1 MIICRGLLVRVFL
14 VCAMLALTVSV
25 STPVHAQVAGA
36 TLSGTVT
43 DASGAG
49 VPNAKVS
56 IKNAG
61 TGIVRDITTDS
72 AGFYS
77 APNLL
82 PGVYDITATAQGFST
97 SVQSGLT
104 LTVGSSQSLNFPLKI
119 GHATEQVEVTAI
131 APDVQ
136 LASSA
141 LSAEVDATTEHEL
154 PLNGRDW
161 TQLATLQP
169 GVTGVRVEAGPSN
182 RGNRGYGT
190 LLSVSGHQPFENNY
204 RLNGVSINDYSN
216 GAPGSTLGVNLG
228 VDAVQEFSVLT
239 SNYTAEYGRA
249 SGGVINGITKSGTN
263 QFHGDVYY
271 FIRDKIFDAKN
282 YFDDINSRIPPF
294 HRDQFG
300 ASGGVPIIKNKTFVF
315 FDYEGIRQRK
325 SDTFSNVVP
334 SANART
340 GFLCSNCVLALQQ
353 HITVDPKV
361 VPYLGFYPLPNVA
374 PDPANPGNG
383 DTGTF
388 NTSGVERLTE
398 NYFTARGDHHFSDKD
413 SLAVSWFYDKAP
425 LTMPDSLVDT
435 LTENFTFRQMGSIEE
450 THIFSPGLANT
461 ARVGFSRVAATV
473 TSPAAALNPLAKD
486 PSLGALPGRFAPEL
500 VVGDGIVT
508 MDGAL
513 GTVSSD
519 VLTWNS
525 FQFYDD
531 AFLTRGTHTLKF
543 GFAVEYMQNSEFS
556 GGVPPNGSFTFN
568 TLAAFLQNQPAKLLL
583 DDPTTTRPIN
593 VRQTLFGA
601 YVQDDWRWRSNLT
614 LNFGVRYEPVTLPTD
629 AHNAF
634 SVLTNLTNATETPV
648 KTLWASNQTL
658 HNFEPRIGF
667 AWDPFHDGKTAVRGG
682 VGIFDVLPLS
692 WEYTHGSTG
701 VLPYQ
706 LQKGITSLSQGDFP
720 TNAVAKV
727 NNPAN
732 PIDLSTVGV
741 RFVEQNPR
749 RNYAINWNIN
759 IQHEFASN
767 LTAAI
772 AYVGSHA
779 VHSPFSTDDSN
790 MVLPTLTSAGYLW
803 PIPHTDPV
811 ATGTGGNCKDGTAP
825 PCKWPRL
832 NENVGRIRAIWWD
845 NSSSYHG
852 LQAGLAKRMS
862 HGFQAQASYTW
873 SKCLDNGSGGMLGD
887 PYANSLSS
895 LMFFNRGGRHGKCD
909 FDVTQ
914 NFVVNYIWHPSTP
927 KFGGLIAQHVLGGWE
942 FGGVIVAST
951 GSPFTVLIDKDPL
964 GQNSTDPFAFASR
977 VAGPGCGNPV
987 TGNVNGYINTS
998 CFSVPIAPASFAAQ
1012 CQAVPGVL
1020 GSCLN
1025 LFGNAGRNTVVGPG
1039 LLNVD
1044 FSTFKNNYIPRI
1056 SETFNIQFRAEF
1068 FNILNHPNFQSPVK
1082 HNAIFN
1088 QDGSP
1093 ANQAGAINSTT
1104 TSSRQIQF
1112 GLKVIW

>member
-1 MIICRGLLVRVFL
+1 MLFANFKAIAWGLFLALAMLGFAGLL
-14 VCAMLALTVSV
+14 SG
-25 STPVHAQVAGA
+25 PIYAQVAGA
-36 TLSGTVT
+36 TLNGTVA

-49 VPNAKVS
+49 VPNANVS
-56 IKNAG
+56 IKNTA
-61 TGIVRDITTDS
+61 TGVARDITTDS
-72 AGFYS
+72 DGFYS

-82 PGVYDITATAQGFST
+82 PGTYDITVSASGFST
-97 SVQSGLT
+97 AVQTGLT
-104 LTVGSSQSLNFPLKI
+104 LTVGAVQALNIPLKI
-119 GHATEQVEVTAI
+119 GHASEKVEVVAI

-141 LSAEVDATTEHEL
+141 LSAEVDSTTEREL

-169 GVTGVRVEAGPSN
+169 GVTGVRVEAGASN

-190 LLSVSGHQPFENNY
+190 LLSISGHQPFENNY

-216 GAPGSTLGVNLG
+216 GSPGSSLGVNLG

-263 QFHGDVYY
+263 EFHGDAYY
-271 FIRDKIFDAKN
+271 FIRDKVLDAKN
-282 YFDDINSRIPPF
+282 YFDDPTQSIPPF

-300 ASGGVPIIKNKTFVF
+300 VAAGGPIIKNKTFIF
-315 FDYEGIRQRK
+315 GDYEGIRQRK
-325 SDTFSNVVP
+325 SDTFSNIVP
-334 SANART
+334 SAEARA
-340 GFLCSNCVLALQQ
+340 GHLCHLDPVCAAQPGSNF
-353 HITVDPKV
+353 TVDPKV
-361 VPYLGFYPLPNVA
+361 VPYLGFYPLPNA
-374 PDPANPGNG
+374 GIIGNG
-383 DTGTF
+383 DTGNF
-388 NTSGVERLTE
+388 ITSGVERLSE
-398 NYFTARGDHHFSDKD
+398 NYFTIRGDHRFSDKD
-413 SLAVSWFYDKAP
+413 SFAASYFYDKAP

-435 LTENFTFRQMGSIEE
+435 LTENFTFRQMVSLEE
-450 THIFSPGLANT
+450 THLFSPGFANT

-473 TSPAAALNPLAKD
+473 TAPAAALNPLAKD
-486 PSLGALPGRFAPEL
+486 PSLGALPGRFSPEI
-500 VVGDGIVT
+500 VISGGGIVT

-519 VLTWNS
+519 ILTWNS
-525 FQFYDD
+525 YQFYDD
-531 AFLTRGTHTLKF
+531 AFFTRSTHTLKV
-543 GFAVEYMQNSEFS
+543 GFAVERMQNDEFS
-556 GGVPPNGSFTFN
+556 GGVPPNGSFKFDS
-568 TLAAFLQNQPAKLLL
+568 LATFLQNQPHSLLI
-583 DDPTTTRPIN
+583 DDPATTRPIN

-601 YVQDDWRWRSNLT
+601 YVQDDWHARSNLT

-629 AHNAF
+629 AHNTFA
-634 SVLTNLTNATETPV
+634 VLTTLTSPAETPV

-667 AWDPFHDGKTAVRGG
+667 AWDPFHNGKTAVRGG

-706 LQKGITSLSQGDFP
+706 LQKGVTSLPPGSFP
-720 TNAVAKV
+720 TGAVSLAQTV
-727 NNPAN
+727 
-732 PIDLSTVGV
+732 DLTTVGV
-741 RFVEQNPR
+741 RFVEQHPH
-749 RNYAINWNIN
+749 RNYALNWNLN
-759 IQHEFASN
+759 IQHEIASN

-803 PIPHTDPV
+803 PIPIGS
-811 ATGTGGNCKDGTAP
+811 GT
-825 PCKWPRL
+825 RL
-832 NENVGRIRAIWWD
+832 NPNVGRIRALWWD
-845 NSSSYHG
+845 NSSVYHG

-862 HGFQAQASYTW
+862 HGFQVQGSYTW
-873 SKCLDNGSGGMLGD
+873 SKCLDSGSGGLIGD

-895 LMFFNRGGRHGKCD
+895 LMFFNRGGRHGLCD
-909 FDVTQ
+909 FNIAQ
-914 NFVVNYIWHPSTP
+914 NFVVNYLWQPAAP
-927 KFGGLIAQHVLGGWE
+927 KFGGAITEHVLGGWE
-942 FGGVIVAST
+942 FGGVVVVST
-951 GSPFTVLIDKDPL
+951 GSPFTVLIAGDPL

-987 TGNVNGYINTS
+987 TGNVNGYIKVS
-998 CFSVPIAPASFAAQ
+998 CFSVPTVPASFA
-1012 CQAVPGVL
+1012 
-1020 GSCLN
+1020 GSCQTAVDGNGVPIPGTCMN
-1025 LFGNAGRNTVVGPG
+1025 LFGNAGRNTVIGPG
-1039 LLNVD
+1039 LANVD
-1044 FSTFKNNYIPRI
+1044 FSAFKNNHIPRI
-1056 SETFNIQFRAEF
+1056 SETFNVQFRAEF
-1068 FNILNHPNFQSPVK
+1068 FNIFNHPNFQSPVK

-1093 ANQAGAINSTT
+1093 ASGAGVINSTT

-1112 GLKVIW
+1112 GLKIIW

>member
-1 MIICRGLLVRVFL
+1 
-14 VCAMLALTVSV
+14 
-25 STPVHAQVAGA
+25 
-36 TLSGTVT
+36 
-43 DASGAG
+43 
-49 VPNAKVS
+49 
-56 IKNAG
+56 
-61 TGIVRDITTDS
+61 
-72 AGFYS
+72 
-77 APNLL
+77 
-82 PGVYDITATAQGFST
+82 
-97 SVQSGLT
+97 
-104 LTVGSSQSLNFPLKI
+104 
-119 GHATEQVEVTAI
+119 
-131 APDVQ
+131 
-136 LASSA
+136 
-141 LSAEVDATTEHEL
+141 
-154 PLNGRDW
+154 LNGRDW

-169 GVTGVRVEAGPSN
+169 GVTGVRVEAGANN

-204 RLNGVSINDYSN
+204 RINGVSINDYSN
-216 GAPGSTLGVNLG
+216 GSPGSSLGVNLG
-228 VDAVQEFSVLT
+228 VDAIQEFSVLT

-263 QFHGDVYY
+263 QFHGDAYY

-282 YFDDINSRIPPF
+282 YFDDSTQPIPPF

-300 ASGGVPIIKNKTFVF
+300 IAGGGPIIKNKTFIF
-315 FDYEGIRQRK
+315 ADYEGIRQRK

-334 SANART
+334 SAAAR
-340 GFLCSNCVLALQQ
+340 GIGPNGQPAVARLCLVFAPNTPCVPNSPLPAAGPGAAPNPDPVT
-353 HITVDPKV
+353 HIDTAVM
-361 VPYLGFYPLPNVA
+361 PYLGFYPLRN
-374 PDPANPGNG
+374 DGLTTG

-398 NYFTARGDHHFSDKD
+398 NYLTIRGDHHFSDKD
-413 SLAVSWFYDKAP
+413 SLAASWFYDKAP

-435 LTENFTFRQMGSIEE
+435 LTENFTFRQMGSVEE

-461 ARVGFSRVAATV
+461 ARIGYSRVAATV
-473 TSPAAALNPLAKD
+473 TSPFSALNPLAKD
-486 PSLGALPGRFAPEL
+486 LSLGALPGRPSPEIIIGGGL
-500 VVGDGIVT
+500 VT

-519 VLTWNS
+519 ILTWNS

-543 GFAVEYMQNSEFS
+543 GFAMERMQNDEFS
-556 GGVPPNGSFTFN
+556 GGVPPNGSFKFDSLQTFL
-568 TLAAFLQNQPAKLLL
+568 TNQPASLLI

-614 LNFGVRYEPVTLPTD
+614 VNFGVRYEPVTLPTD

-634 SVLTNLTNATETPV
+634 AVLTSLTSPAETPV

-682 VGIFDVLPLS
+682 FGIFDVLPLS

-706 LQKGITSLSQGDFP
+706 LQKGVTTLGPGTFP
-720 TNAVAKV
+720 TGAVALAQTV
-727 NNPAN
+727 
-732 PIDLSTVGV
+732 DLTTVGV
-741 RFVEQNPR
+741 RFVEQHPH
-749 RNYAINWNIN
+749 RNYAMNWNLN
-759 IQHEFASN
+759 IQREIASN

-803 PIPHTDPV
+803 PFPV
-811 ATGTGGNCKDGTAP
+811 GSGTKQNI
-825 PCKWPRL
+825 
-832 NENVGRIRAIWWD
+832 NVGRIRALWWD
-845 NSSSYHG
+845 NSSIYHG

-862 HGFQAQASYTW
+862 HGFQIQGSYTW
-873 SKCLDNGSGGMLGD
+873 SKCIDMGSGGMLGD

-895 LMFFNRGGRHGKCD
+895 LMYFNNGGRRGVCD
-909 FDVTQ
+909 FDITQ
-914 NFVVNYIWHPSTP
+914 NLVVNYLWHPPTP
-927 KFGGLIAQHVLGGWE
+927 KFGGAVGEHTLGGWE

-951 GSPFTVLIDKDPL
+951 GSPFTVLMTGDSL
-964 GQNSTDPFAFASR
+964 GQNSTDPFAYASR

-987 TGNVNGYINTS
+987 TGNVNGYINVN
-998 CFSVPIAPASFAAQ
+998 CFSPPVAPASFAAV
-1012 CQAVPGVL
+1012 CQPAVGATIPNT
-1020 GSCLN
+1020 CMN
-1025 LFGNAGRNTVVGPG
+1025 LFGNGGRNTVVGPG

-1088 QDGSP
+1088 TDGSP
-1093 ANQAGAINSTT
+1093 VGSGAGAINSTT
-1104 TSSRQIQF
+1104 TTSRQIQF

>member
-1 MIICRGLLVRVFL
+1 MIIGRALLVCVLL
-14 VCAMLALTVSV
+14 VCVMLAFSVGV
-25 STPVHAQVAGA
+25 STPVYAQVAGA
-36 TLSGTVT
+36 NLSGTVT

-56 IKNAG
+56 IKNTA
-61 TGIVRDITTDS
+61 TGVARAITTDS
-72 AGFYS
+72 DGFYS

-82 PGVYDITATAQGFST
+82 PGIYDITVAASGFST

-104 LTVGSSQSLNFPLKI
+104 LTVGASQALNISLKI
-119 GHATEQVEVTAI
+119 GHATEQVLVTAT

-136 LASSA
+136 LASST
-141 LSAEVDATTEHEL
+141 LSAEVDSTTEREL

-204 RLNGVSINDYSN
+204 RINGISINDYSN

-263 QFHGDVYY
+263 QIHGDVYY

-282 YFDDINSRIPPF
+282 YFDDSTLPIPPF

-300 ASGGVPIIKNKTFVF
+300 ASGGAPIIKNKTFIF
-315 FDYEGIRQRK
+315 ADYEGIRQRK
-325 SDTFSNVVP
+325 SDTFSNIVP
-334 SANART
+334 SAKARAGT
-340 GFLCSNCVLALQQ
+340 LCSTPDGTCQTSQ
-353 HITVDPKV
+353 ITVDPKV
-361 VPYLGFYPLPNVA
+361 VPYLGFYPLPNA
-374 PDPANPGNG
+374 GIIGNG

-398 NYFTARGDHHFSDKD
+398 NYITARGDHHFSDKD

-473 TSPAAALNPLAKD
+473 TTPFSALNPLAKD
-486 PSLGALPGRFAPEL
+486 ASLGALPGRFSPEIVISGGGL
-500 VVGDGIVT
+500 VT

-513 GTVSSD
+513 GTVSAD

-531 AFLTRGTHTLKF
+531 AFVTRGTHSLKF
-543 GFAVEYMQNSEFS
+543 GFAMEHMQNSEFS
-556 GGVPPNGSFTFN
+556 GGVPPNGSYKFD
-568 TLAAFLQNQPAKLLL
+568 TLTTFLQNRPASLLL
-583 DDPTTTRPIN
+583 DDPATTRPIN

-614 LNFGVRYEPVTLPTD
+614 VNFGVRYEPVTVPTD
-629 AHNAF
+629 AHNTFA
-634 SVLTNLTNATETPV
+634 VLTSLTSPVETPV
-648 KTLWASNQTL
+648 KNLWASNQTL

-667 AWDPFHDGKTAVRGG
+667 AWDPFRDGKSAVRGG
-682 VGIFDVLPLS
+682 FGIFDVLPLS

-706 LQKGITSLSQGDFP
+706 LQKGVTSGLPQGSFP
-720 TNAVAKV
+720 TGAVATV
-727 NNPAN
+727 NNPNN
-732 PIDLSTVGV
+732 PVDFTTVGV
-741 RFVEQNPR
+741 RFIEQHPH
-749 RNYAINWNIN
+749 RNYAINWNLNLQREI
-759 IQHEFASN
+759 ASN

-803 PIPHTDPV
+803 PCDQTVTPC
-811 ATGTGGNCKDGTAP
+811 TGAGGAGA
-825 PCKWPRL
+825 RL
-832 NENVGRIRAIWWD
+832 NPNVGRIRALWWD

-862 HGFQAQASYTW
+862 HGFQAQGSYTW

-895 LMFFNRGGRHGKCD
+895 LMFFNRQGRHGVCD
-909 FDVTQ
+909 FNVTQ
-914 NFVVNYIWHPSTP
+914 NFVLNYLWQPPTP
-927 KFGGLIAQHVLGGWE
+927 KFGGVVAQHILGGWE
-942 FGGVIVAST
+942 AGGVLVAST
-951 GSPFTVLIDKDPL
+951 GSPFTVLIAGDPL

-987 TGNVNGYINTS
+987 TGNVNGYINTN

-1012 CQAVPGVL
+1012 CQAVPGVP

-1025 LFGNAGRNTVVGPG
+1025 LFGNAGRNSVVGPG

-1044 FSTFKNNYIPRI
+1044 FSAFKNNYIPRI

-1088 QDGSP
+1088 TDGSP
-1093 ANQAGAINSTT
+1093 AGSGAGAINSTT

-1112 GLKVIW
+1112 GLKIIW

>member
-1 MIICRGLLVRVFL
+1 
-14 VCAMLALTVSV
+14 
-25 STPVHAQVAGA
+25 
-36 TLSGTVT
+36 
-43 DASGAG
+43 
-49 VPNAKVS
+49 
-56 IKNAG
+56 
-61 TGIVRDITTDS
+61 
-72 AGFYS
+72 
-77 APNLL
+77 
-82 PGVYDITATAQGFST
+82 
-97 SVQSGLT
+97 
-104 LTVGSSQSLNFPLKI
+104 
-119 GHATEQVEVTAI
+119 
-131 APDVQ
+131 
-136 LASSA
+136 
-141 LSAEVDATTEHEL
+141 
-154 PLNGRDW
+154 
-161 TQLATLQP
+161 
-169 GVTGVRVEAGPSN
+169 
-182 RGNRGYGT
+182 
-190 LLSVSGHQPFENNY
+190 
-204 RLNGVSINDYSN
+204 
-216 GAPGSTLGVNLG
+216 
-228 VDAVQEFSVLT
+228 
-239 SNYTAEYGRA
+239 
-249 SGGVINGITKSGTN
+249 
-263 QFHGDVYY
+263 
-271 FIRDKIFDAKN
+271 
-282 YFDDINSRIPPF
+282 
-294 HRDQFG
+294 
-300 ASGGVPIIKNKTFVF
+300 
-315 FDYEGIRQRK
+315 
-325 SDTFSNVVP
+325 
-334 SANART
+334 
-340 GFLCSNCVLALQQ
+340 
-353 HITVDPKV
+353 
-361 VPYLGFYPLPNVA
+361 
-374 PDPANPGNG
+374 
-383 DTGTF
+383 
-388 NTSGVERLTE
+388 
-398 NYFTARGDHHFSDKD
+398 
-413 SLAVSWFYDKAP
+413 
-425 LTMPDSLVDT
+425 MPDSLVDT

-473 TSPAAALNPLAKD
+473 TSPASALIPLAKD
-486 PSLGALPGRFAPEL
+486 PSLGALPGRFSPEL
-500 VVGDGIVT
+500 IVDGGLVT

-519 VLTWNS
+519 ILTWNS

-543 GFAVEYMQNSEFS
+543 GFAVEHMQNSEFS
-556 GGVPPNGSFTFN
+556 GGVPPNGSFEFPS
-568 TLAAFLQNQPAKLLL
+568 LKDFLQNNPHSLKI

-629 AHNAF
+629 AHNTFAA
-634 SVLTNLTNATETPV
+634 LTNLTNVTETPV

-706 LQKGITSLSQGDFP
+706 LQKAVTTLGPGDFP
-720 TNAVAKV
+720 TKAVALAGNV
-727 NNPAN
+727 DPA
-732 PIDLSTVGV
+732 TVGV
-741 RFVEQNPR
+741 RFVEQHPH
-749 RNYAINWNIN
+749 RNYAINWNLN
-759 IQHEFASN
+759 IQHEIASN

-790 MVLPTLTSAGYLW
+790 MVLPTVSSLGYLW
-803 PIPHTDPV
+803 PIPGTDPV
-811 ATGTGGNCKDGTAP
+811 ATGTGGNCAGKTTPP
-825 PCKWPRL
+825 PCAWPVL
-832 NENVGRIRAIWWD
+832 NPNVGRIRAIWWD

-862 HGFQAQASYTW
+862 HGFQAQGSYTW

-914 NFVVNYIWHPSTP
+914 NFVVNYLWHPPTP
-927 KFGGLIAQHVLGGWE
+927 KFGGSAAEHILGGWE

-951 GSPFTVLIDKDPL
+951 GSPFTVLIAGDPL
-964 GQNSTDPFAFASR
+964 GQNSTDAFAFASR
-977 VAGPGCGNPV
+977 VAGAGCGNPV
-987 TGNVNGYINTS
+987 HPGNVNGYINTN

-1012 CQAVPGVL
+1012 CQAVPGVP

-1088 QDGSP
+1088 TDGSP
-1093 ANQAGAINSTT
+1093 AGSGAGAINSTT

-1112 GLKVIW
+1112 GLKIIW